1 MREGGDGH
9 RATGTQLGASVWAGG
24 WLAEGLLHAGRVD
37 EALQV
42 LTDALAFVERTGE
55 RFHEAELW
63 RLRAEALR
71 RSGADEAEAEAAL
84 ERALASARQTNAKS
98 LELRAEAALAALRSA

>member
-1 MREGGDGH
+1 MREGGAGH

-24 WLAEGLLHAGRVD
+24 WLAEGLLHDGRVD

-42 LTDALAFVERTGE
+42 ITDALAFVERTGE

-63 RLRAEALR
+63 RLRAEALG
-71 RSGADEAEAEAAL
+71 RSGASLDEADAAL
-84 ERALASARQTNAKS
+84 EQALASARQTNAKS
-98 LELRAEAALAALRSA
+98 LELRAEKALAELRST

>member
-1 MREGGDGH
+1 
-9 RATGTQLGASVWAGG
+9 VWAGA
-24 WLAEGLLHAGRVD
+24 WLAEGLLHGGLVEDALQVVD
-37 EALQV
+37 EALV
-42 LTDALAFVERTGE
+42 FVERTGE

-71 RSGADEAEAEAAL
+71 RSGAGETQAEAAL

-98 LELRAEAALAALRSA
+98 LELRAELALAELRST